1 MINIGLGDV
10 LFDPKTKQIYTPNTN
25 KMVKMDDINQEIK
38 QIKPRQDEE
47 NNKSEQQDNKEAEG
61 GEQVEE

>member
-1 MINIGLGDV
+1 
-10 LFDPKTKQIYTPNTN
+10 
-25 KMVKMDDINQEIK
+25 MVKMDDINQEIK

>member
-25 KMVKMDDINQEIK
+25 KIVKMGEVNKDDK
-38 QIKPRQDEE
+38 QIDE
-47 NNKSEQQDNKEAEG
+47 NNKENKQQNGEEAEG
-61 GEQVEE
+61 GEQIEE

>member
-25 KMVKMDDINQEIK
+25 KIVKMGELNNDDK
-38 QIKPRQDEE
+38 QTEE
-47 NNKSEQQDNKEAEG
+47 NKQPNSEEVDG
-61 GEQVEE
+61 GEQIEE